1 MSLTVFFKLRVMLY
15 CYQYVLSGG
24 EDSDSEEDEESSP
37 VVDAV
42 DSSKGKAE
50 KISNVP
56 TAPLLSPVKQKQGR
70 TLLIHLLFCFL

>member
-1 MSLTVFFKLRVMLY
+1 MIHYNQNVHF
-15 CYQYVLSGG
+15 LSGG
-24 EDSDSEEDEESSP
+24 ADSDSEEDEESSP

-70 TLLIHLLFCFL
+70 TLFIHIFF